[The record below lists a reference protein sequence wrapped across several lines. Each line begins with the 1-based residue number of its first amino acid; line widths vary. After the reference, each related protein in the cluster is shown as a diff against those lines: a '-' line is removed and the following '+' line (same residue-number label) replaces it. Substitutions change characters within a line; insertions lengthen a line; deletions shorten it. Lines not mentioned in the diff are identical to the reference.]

1 MFLQKLKSETANSH
15 FTLEQNPYSIN
26 LMNLNVSLDD
36 YSNYLQRLYGF
47 VFGFER
53 TVFPKLQE
61 IDPDINLRRKSE
73 LMHHDLLKLKCDFT
87 KIPTFS
93 EEAFNHHYPNN
104 LTALG
109 GLYVLEGSMLGGV
122 MIKKHLTEKLG
133 NKVVNKMEYFTGYG
147 SETGK
152 VWRDFLNILSFHAT
166 DIEKEKIIINS
177 ANNTFDLLNQW
188 IAPHPPKI
196 IYMNGY

>member
-1 MFLQKLKSETANSH
+1 MFLQKLKSETGNSH
-15 FTLEQNPYSIN
+15 LALEKNPYSIN
-26 LMNLNVSLDD
+26 LMNPNVSLED

-53 TVFPKLQE
+53 TVFPKLIE

-73 LMHHDLLKLKCDFT
+73 LMQHDLWQLKCDFI
-87 KIPTFS
+87 KLPTLS
-93 EEAFNHHYPNN
+93 EQVFNQHYVDE

-133 NKVVNKMEYFTGYG
+133 NQVSNNTKYFTGYG

-152 VWRDFLNILSFHAT
+152 VWKNFLNILSFHAV
-166 DIEKEKIIINS
+166 DAEKEQIIIKS

-188 IAPHPPKI
+188 IATPAQNRLDK
-196 IYMNGY
+196 

>member
-15 FTLEQNPYSIN
+15 LALEKNPYSIN
-26 LMNLNVSLDD
+26 LMSPNVSLED

-53 TVFPKLQE
+53 TVFPKLIE
-61 IDPDINLRRKSE
+61 IDPGINLRRKTE
-73 LMHHDLLKLKCDFT
+73 LMQHDLWKLKCDFT
-87 KIPTFS
+87 KLPTLS
-93 EEAFNHHYPNN
+93 EQAFNQHYTDN

-122 MIKKHLTEKLG
+122 MIKKHLTEHLG
-133 NKVVNKMEYFTGYG
+133 NQVFDNTKYFTGYG

-152 VWRDFLNILSFHAT
+152 VWKNFLNILSFHAA
-166 DIEKEKIIINS
+166 DAEKEQIIIKS
-177 ANNTFDLLNQW
+177 ANNTFNLLNQW
-188 IAPHPPKI
+188 LATPAQNRLDK
-196 IYMNGY
+196 